1 MEINII
7 LARKLLMADMS
18 YSISEKNIVNP
29 VLIAFLLTT
38 FAGLSTGIGSA
49 IPFFF
54 RSFKKSFLAF
64 ILGLS
69 AGVMILVSFM
79 ELMPNA
85 LDEVEGFAS
94 HWVYLSFFGG
104 MAIVVLIDFL
114 IPHQKNPHHMV
125 RKSDTI
131 STIQEECRD
140 ESEDNKEEIVELRV
154 EQNEIEEN
162 TKIKSLKRTGVITA
176 IAIAIHNFP
185 EGMATFA
192 TALGDPKLGLS
203 IAIAIAI
210 HNIPEGISVSIPI
223 YYATKSKWKAFGLS
237 FASGVAEP
245 VGALI
250 AYAVLGPFLIP
261 HPEILA
267 ISLAAVAGIMVY
279 ISIDELIPVAREY
292 GKGDLV
298 MAGVALGMIIMA
310 GSLVLF
316 ENI

>member
-1 MEINII
+1 
-7 LARKLLMADMS
+7 MADMS
-18 YSISEKNIVNP
+18 YNILEKNNVNP

-85 LDEVEGFAS
+85 LDGDLKS
-94 HWVYLSFFGG
+94 YWVYLSFFGG

-114 IPHQKNPHHMV
+114 IPHEKNPHHME
-125 RKSDTI
+125 RKDDTI
-131 STIQEECRD
+131 TTIQQECRD
-140 ESEDNKEEIVELRV
+140 TSEDKEEIVELRV
-154 EQNEIEEN
+154 EQKESNEDS
-162 TKIKSLKRTGVITA
+162 KIKSLKRTGVITA
-176 IAIAIHNFP
+176 LAIAIHNFP

-203 IAIAIAI
+203 IAIAISI

-245 VGALI
+245 VGALV
-250 AYAVLGPFLIP
+250 AYAVLGPFLGT
-261 HPEILA
+261 HPEILSV
-267 ISLAAVAGIMVY
+267 SLAAVAGIMVY

-298 MAGVALGMIIMA
+298 MAGVAIGMIIMA

-316 ENI
+316 EYI

>member
-1 MEINII
+1 V
-7 LARKLLMADMS
+7 K
-18 YSISEKNIVNP
+18 P

-54 RSFKKSFLAF
+54 RRFRKSFLAF

-85 LDEVEGFAS
+85 LDYVEDFAS
-94 HWVYLSFFGG
+94 YWIYLSFFGG
-104 MAIVVLIDFL
+104 MAVVVLIDFL
-114 IPHQKNPHHMV
+114 IPHEKNPHHME
-125 RKSDTI
+125 RKDETI
-131 STIQEECRD
+131 STIREECRD
-140 ESEDNKEEIVELRV
+140 ESEDKEEIVELRV
-154 EQNEIEEN
+154 EQNDTEEDA
-162 TKIKSLKRTGVITA
+162 KIKSLKRTGVITA

-192 TALGDPKLGLS
+192 TALADPKLGLS
-203 IAIAIAI
+203 IAVAIAI

-250 AYAVLGPFLIP
+250 AYAILGPFLGT
-261 HPEILA
+261 HPEILS

-292 GKGDLV
+292 GKGHVV
-298 MAGVALGMIIMA
+298 MAGVAIGMIIMA
-310 GSLVLF
+310 GSLLLF
-316 ENI
+316 ENLA

>member
-1 MEINII
+1 M
-7 LARKLLMADMS
+7 
-18 YSISEKNIVNP
+18 NP

-54 RSFKKSFLAF
+54 RTFKKSFLAF

-79 ELMPNA
+79 ELMQNA
-85 LDEVEGFAS
+85 LDGGLAS
-94 HWVYLSFFGG
+94 YWVYLSFFGG
-104 MAIVVLIDFL
+104 MAVVALIDFL
-114 IPHQKNPHHMV
+114 IPHEKNPHHMD
-125 RKSDTI
+125 KKHETI

-140 ESEDNKEEIVELRV
+140 VSEDKEEIVELRI
-154 EQNEIEEN
+154 EQNESEED
-162 TKIKSLKRTGVITA
+162 TKIKSLKRIGVITA

-192 TALGDPKLGLS
+192 TALSDPQLGLS
-203 IAIAIAI
+203 IAIAISI

-250 AYAVLGPFLIP
+250 AYAVLGPFLGTN
-261 HPEILA
+261 PEILS

-279 ISIDELIPVAREY
+279 ISIDELIPIAREY
-292 GKGDLV
+292 GKGDVV
-298 MAGVALGMIIMA
+298 MAGVAIGMIIMA
-310 GSLVLF
+310 GSLILF
-316 ENI
+316 EYI

>member
-1 MEINII
+1 LENVKLNEI
-7 LARKLLMADMS
+7 
-18 YSISEKNIVNP
+18 
-29 VLIAFLLTT
+29 LIAFLLTT

-64 ILGLS
+64 SLGLS

-85 LDEVEGFAS
+85 LENGPES
-94 HWVYLSFFGG
+94 YWIYLAFFGG
-104 MAIVVLIDFL
+104 MAVVVILDVF
-114 IPHQKNPHHMV
+114 IPHEKNPHHME
-125 RKSDTI
+125 RKDATI
-131 STIQEECRD
+131 TAIQEACRD
-140 ESEDNKEEIVELRV
+140 EEEEGIAELRV
-154 EQNEIEEN
+154 EQNQTEEDSA
-162 TKIKSLKRTGVITA
+162 TKSLKRTGIITA

-192 TALGDPKLGLS
+192 TALGDAQLGLS

-223 YYATKSKWKAFGLS
+223 YYATRNKWKAFGLS
-237 FASGVAEP
+237 FASGIAEP

-250 AYAVLGPFLIP
+250 AFAILGPFLGSSSV
-261 HPEILA
+261 ILP
-267 ISLAAVAGIMVY
+267 ISLAVVAGIMVY

-292 GKGDLV
+292 GKGDIV
-298 MAGVALGMIIMA
+298 MAGIAVGMIIMA

-316 ENI
+316 EYI